1 MATTILAS
9 QADVLRLPAPDDG
22 EALYYDQGKDKDRVT
37 GLALRLRAGGSRRW
51 MFFYRFSGKQQRIN
65 IGDATATDLEAA
77 RKKARQFRVALD
89 NGENPKFEKI
99 SKLVAAK
106 LTLQKVIDD
115 YLDVRAADMKPRAL
129 EGSRRHLKGQWK
141 SLHGYPL
148 ASITREIVA
157 TRLREIARRTYD
169 ESGQVK
175 GGPVAANRA
184 RGTLSAL
191 FTWAI
196 GEGLC
201 ETNPVAGTNKN
212 SETSRD
218 RVLTDAE
225 LARIWLAAPN
235 SGYGRI
241 VKLLM
246 LTAQR
251 RDEIGSLSW
260 SEIKDLDKPEK
271 ALIALPKERTKNG
284 RAHDVPLSKLAV
296 SVLEDQPEIA
306 GRELVFGE
314 GEGGYSGWS
323 RSKAALDTA
332 CKVKGWTLHD
342 LRRTA
347 ATRMADMGVQPHII
361 EAALN
366 HVSGHKGGVAGIY
379 NRSTYAAEKRAALN
393 EWAAY
398 LQVEIAKASGANVT
412 NIKQRKA
419 KQ

>member
-9 QADVLRLPAPDDG
+9 QADVLRLPAPGAG

-51 MFFYRFSGKQQRIN
+51 MFYYRFGGKQQRIN

-77 RKKARQFRVALD
+77 RKKARQYRVALD

-106 LTLQKVIDD
+106 LTLGKVIDD
-115 YLDVRAADMKPRAL
+115 YLEVRAKDMKPRPL
-129 EGSRRHLKGQWK
+129 EGSKRHLNGQWK
-141 SLHGYPL
+141 PLHGYPL
-148 ASITREIVA
+148 SSITREIVA
-157 TRLREIARRTYD
+157 TRLREISRYTD
-169 ESGQVK
+169 DGK

-246 LTAQR
+246 ITAQR

-260 SEIKDLDKPEK
+260 SEIKDMDKPEK
-271 ALIALPKERTKNG
+271 ALIALPKERTKNS
-284 RAHDVPLSKLAV
+284 RPHDVPLSGLA
-296 SVLEDQPEIA
+296 LTELKAQPEFA
-306 GRELVFGE
+306 GRDLVFGE

-323 RSKAALDTA
+323 RSKAALDAA
-332 CKVKGWTLHD
+332 CKVRDWTLHD

-347 ATRMADMGVQPHII
+347 ATRMADIGIQPHVI
-361 EAALN
+361 EAAIN
-366 HVSGHKGGVAGIY
+366 HVSGHKAGVAGIY

-393 EWAAY
+393 EWAGY
-398 LQVEIAKASGANVT
+398 LQVEIAKASGANIT